1 MKTQPL
7 KDRFW
12 DKVIKTDS
20 CWLWI
25 GYIGKRGYGDFR
37 INKKTYRAHRVSYV
51 INIGPIPDNL
61 CVLHKCDN
69 RRCIRPDHLWLG
81 TVLDNQ
87 KDMSQKKRG
96 KNAYMVGKR
105 AGNIRLTEQQILAIR
120 EEFKQGQSKP
130 FLAEKYKV
138 VRQNIHRII
147 TRKSWKHI

>member
-1 MKTQPL
+1 
-7 KDRFW
+7 
-12 DKVIKTDS
+12 
-20 CWLWI
+20 
-25 GYIGKRGYGDFR
+25 
-37 INKKTYRAHRVSYV
+37 
-51 INIGPIPDNL
+51 
-61 CVLHKCDN
+61 
-69 RRCIRPDHLWLG
+69 
-81 TVLDNQ
+81 
-87 KDMSQKKRG
+87 MSQKKRG